1 MTTKKDID
9 ILLDV
14 HDEAREHLHAVAVEI
29 AELVLSG
36 QRPDVDTVDRYKIAR
51 MSYESTLRDV
61 INCITLVASVE
72 VANG

>member
-14 HDEAREHLHAVAVEI
+14 HDEAKEHLHAVAVEI
-29 AELVLSG
+29 AELVFHG
-36 QRPDVDTVDRYKIAR
+36 KQADPDLLNRYGAAR
-51 MSYESTLRDV
+51 LGYESTLRDV
-61 INCITLVASVE
+61 NNCITLAASVE